1 MAAPTFINSYNTVYN
16 TTTSPKSVSVTTQAG
31 DILVVCAGDAGSTG
45 TLGTPSGNS
54 VSFNLEQHV
63 FVDSQWSQAKV
74 WTGTDTTGGTNWT
87 LQVTHTSSAQWGFT
101 CYVFRNAAGIGASSK
116 TNVSGAT
123 PSLDITTTRANS
135 AVVVLNIDWDA
146 QDGSSRTWRT
156 VNSITP
162 SSANGLERAYYY
174 GSGIYTF
181 FSALYDNAGSVGAKT
196 VGLTAPGSQKYS
208 IIALEILG
216 SVTGPIAE
224 YSFESA
230 GSAGGTLAIGGTIP
244 DTSGN
249 GNTLTVIDSDM
260 SIVSST
266 SGAGVGVVGNGL
278 TSAQVSSTNA
288 IKPTTAVTWMCWAKV
303 TGNTYSWGQIFGR
316 CNDDAIWGEAF
327 SFYMDQDNNT
337 TYRFRSTVQT
347 ENGIA
352 HTVDANTVFTLNT
365 WVHIAATWSSA
376 DGNTR
381 VFINGSQVASSARD
395 GTMLHYGSGGNTT
408 DHFNIFLNEHYTE
421 RGNQIQID
429 EVRVFNYQLSGS
441 EITTWMNTHIYTHP
455 TTPLMWVQGVN
466 S

>member
-1 MAAPTFINSYNTVYN
+1 MAAPTFIASYSTSY
-16 TTTSPKSVSVTTQAG
+16 TTTSSPKTVSVTTEPG
-31 DILVVCAGDAGSTG
+31 DILVVTAGSENGSPTIG
-45 TLGTPSGNS
+45 SISGNS
-54 VSFNLEQHV
+54 LTYTLEQFIRISNV
-63 FVDSQWSQAKV
+63 WANAYVWSAVDS
-74 WTGTDTTGGTNWT
+74 TGGVGWT
-87 LQVTHTSSAQWGFT
+87 LSLTCSSAQKWGFT
-101 CYVFRNAAGIGASSK
+101 CFVFRSSSGIGASSK
-116 TNVSGAT
+116 TNIDGAA
-123 PSLDITTTRANS
+123 PSLDITTTQANS
-135 AVVVLNIDWDA
+135 ALVVVNTDWNA
-146 QDGSSRTWRT
+146 VDGSSRTWRSI
-156 VNSITP
+156 NGITP
-162 SSANGLERAYYY
+162 SNANGLETQYFHDSSTWTAYN
-174 GSGIYTF
+174 
-181 FSALYDNAGSVGAKT
+181 ALYDNAGSVDTKT
-196 VGLTAPGSQKYS
+196 VGLSAPGGQKYS
-208 IIALEILG
+208 IIAIEVKGLA
-216 SVTGPIAE
+216 TGPMAE

-278 TSAQVSSTNA
+278 TSAQVSSVGA

-303 TGNTYSWGQIFGR
+303 TGNTYAWGQIFGR
-316 CNDDAIWGEAF
+316 CNDDSTWGDAF

-337 TYRFRSTVQT
+337 AYRFRSVIQT
-347 ENGIA
+347 DNGI
-352 HTVDANTVFTLNT
+352 TYVGDANTIFTLNT

-376 DGNTR
+376 DGNMR

-395 GTMLHYGSGGNTT
+395 GTMLYYGSGGNTT